1 MFCVSP
7 LLHPEEL
14 ISCCHCSSTFF
25 PVVVSAF
32 AVVCSLNLCV
42 LPFSPAL
49 SCQHCSSAQ
58 LPHGSCLPSHPAPG
72 FAALLYPLD
81 FMGLI
86 HCSSLAFEE
95 GDLPFYPKD
104 FSLKEKLPS
113 HLSCDLPQGCQGHR
127 NWECTW
133 FFISM
138 NICRILKVKLM
149 ALPSSRFCRNSIPAW
164 NFFLFNFAAFGA
176 V

>member
-42 LPFSPAL
+42 LPFSPTL

-81 FMGLI
+81 FMGLV

-95 GDLPFYPKD
+95 GDFTLLSQRFQPEGKNFLPICPVTSPRAARGTEIGNAVGSSYP
-104 FSLKEKLPS
+104 
-113 HLSCDLPQGCQGHR
+113 
-127 NWECTW
+127 
-133 FFISM
+133 
-138 NICRILKVKLM
+138 
-149 ALPSSRFCRNSIPAW
+149 
-164 NFFLFNFAAFGA
+164 
-176 V
+176 